1 MPQQKTPEQI
11 TADEEAAASREQR
24 EQLAREANKKRNDAQ
39 LEARN
44 AIADRADEVKVEEDE
59 IEPLTDEVWDQ
70 TDREEGRAPKTRK
83 ERLAE
88 QDEEE
93 DEHEADELAM
103 KGMSEEEREAYM
115 AAKLLRSSEQEDE
128 EQDIA
133 REAGASDSRKN
144 ADGVVEYKVK
154 VAGRVLWLTLSQL
167 REQAGDTSDD
177 SDTRQGDREGDTT
190 PRART
195 PSPDAAEAQR
205 KAEERKQQER
215 AALRAK
221 LRDLNLRA
229 SMGDEAAI
237 DELTD
242 LQLDAISGDSDR
254 MSSKVAELVDARI
267 VGRTD
272 FQKAVDWFESED
284 GYADVLTTPRLKAE
298 AGRLDADLARQN
310 PNMTPRERLDKV
322 GKQMRQLREDL
333 GGAPRKDPPPR
344 RESKQERKANAP
356 QVPRAAGRQRQ
367 EVEPD
372 ETESASQAI
381 NRMAQS
387 RGQHRAISHKH

>member
-1 MPQQKTPEQI
+1 MPQGKTAEQI
-11 TADEEAAASREQR
+11 AADEAQASKEQR
-24 EQLAREANKKRNDAQ
+24 EELAREANKKRNDAM

-44 AIADRADEVKVEEDE
+44 AIADKADDIKVEEDE
-59 IEPLTDEVWDQ
+59 LEPLTDEIWDQ
-70 TDREEGRAPKTRK
+70 EDRQEGNPRTTRAD
-83 ERLAE
+83 RLAA
-88 QDEEE
+88 QDAEEE
-93 DEHEADELAM
+93 EQEADELAM

-115 AAKLLRSSEQEDE
+115 AAKLLRAEEDLDKD
-128 EQDIA
+128 QDLA

-167 REQAGDTSDD
+167 REQAGDASDE
-177 SDTRQGDREGDTT
+177 SDTRQPGAEGDTT
-190 PRART
+190 PRTRA
-195 PSPDAAEAQR
+195 PSPDTEAIR
-205 KAEERKQQER
+205 KQAEERRQQER
-215 AALRAK
+215 AALRTK

-254 MSSKVAELVDARI
+254 MLAKVDERVDARI

-298 AGRLDADLARQN
+298 AGRLDAELARQN
-310 PNMTPRERLDKV
+310 PTMTPRARLEQV

-333 GGAPRKDPPPR
+333 GGAAPRRDAPR
-344 RESKQERKANAP
+344 REPSKLERKRDVP
-356 QVPRAAGRQRQ
+356 QVPRAAGRTREQ
-367 EVEPD
+367 VEPD
-372 ETESASQAI
+372 ETETTQQAI
-381 NRMAQS
+381 QRLAQS

>member
-11 TADEEAAASREQR
+11 AQEEQDASREQR
-24 EQLAREANKKRNDAQ
+24 EQLARDANKKRNDAM

-44 AIADRADEVKVEEDE
+44 NIADRADEVKVEEDE
-59 IEPLTDEVWDQ
+59 LEPLTDEVWDQ
-70 TDREEGRAPKTRK
+70 TDREEGRAPKSRK
-83 ERLAE
+83 ERLAA
-88 QDEEE
+88 QDAE
-93 DEHEADELAM
+93 DDELEADELAM
-103 KGMSEEEREAYM
+103 KGMSEEEREGYM
-115 AAKLLRSSEQEDE
+115 AAKLLRASE
-128 EQDIA
+128 EQDEDQDLA

-167 REQAGDTSDD
+167 REQAGDPSDE
-177 SDTRQGDREGDTT
+177 SDTRQRGGEGDTT

-195 PSPDAAEAQR
+195 PSPDAEAIRLQ
-205 KAEERKQQER
+205 AVERKQQER

-254 MSSKVAELVDARI
+254 MLAKVDERVDARI

-272 FQKAVDWFESED
+272 FQKAVDWFESEA

-298 AGRLDADLARQN
+298 AGRLDVEVARTH
-310 PNMTPRERLDKV
+310 PDWTPRQRLESV
-322 GKQMRQLREDL
+322 GAQMRQLREDL
-333 GGAPRKDPPPR
+333 GGAARKDPPSR
-344 RESKQERKANAP
+344 GQSKEQRKANAP
-356 QVPRAAGRQRQ
+356 QVPRAAGRTR
-367 EVEPD
+367 EAPEPD
-372 ETESASQAI
+372 ETESASEAI

>member
-1 MPQQKTPEQI
+1 MPQGKTAEQI
-11 TADEEAAASREQR
+11 AQEEQDASREQR
-24 EQLAREANKKRNDAQ
+24 EQLARDANKKRNDAM

-44 AIADRADEVKVEEDE
+44 NIADRADEVKVEEDE
-59 IEPLTDEVWDQ
+59 LEPLTDEVWDQ

-88 QDEEE
+88 QDAEE
-93 DEHEADELAM
+93 DEQEADELAM

-115 AAKLLRSSEQEDE
+115 GAKLLREQEHVDE
-128 EQDIA
+128 EQDLA
-133 REAGASDSRKN
+133 RDAGATDSRKN
-144 ADGVVEYKVK
+144 ADGAVEYKVK
-154 VAGRVLWLTLSQL
+154 VNGHVVWLTLSQL
-167 REQAGDTSDD
+167 REQAGDPEEEPGTG
-177 SDTRQGDREGDTT
+177 QPNGEGDTT
-190 PRART
+190 PRARA
-195 PSPDAAEAQR
+195 PSPDTEAIRRQ
-205 KAEERKQQER
+205 AEERRQTER
-215 AALRAK
+215 AALRTK

-254 MSSKVAELVDARI
+254 MLAKVDERVDARI

-272 FQKAVDWFESED
+272 FQTAVDWFESEA

-298 AGRLDADLARQN
+298 AGRLDAELARQN
-310 PNMTPRERLDKV
+310 PNMKPRERLEQV

-356 QVPRAAGRQRQ
+356 QVPRAAGRTREAQ
-367 EVEPD
+367 EPD

>member
-1 MPQQKTPEQI
+1 MPQGKTAEEI
-11 TADEEAAASREQR
+11 AADEEAASREQR
-24 EQLAREANKKRNDAQ
+24 EQLAREANKKRNDAM

-88 QDEEE
+88 QDAEEE
-93 DEHEADELAM
+93 EQEADELAM
-103 KGMSEEEREAYM
+103 KGMTEEEREAYM
-115 AAKLLRSSEQEDE
+115 AAKLLRAE
-128 EQDIA
+128 EQLDEDQDLA
-133 REAGASDSRKN
+133 RDHGASDSRKN
-144 ADGVVEYKVK
+144 ADGAVEYKVK
-154 VAGRVLWLTLSQL
+154 VNGHVVWLTLSQL
-167 REQAGDTSDD
+167 REQAGDGSDD
-177 SDTRQGDREGDTT
+177 SDTRQRGGEGDTT
-190 PRART
+190 PRTRA
-195 PSPDAAEAQR
+195 PSPDTEAIR
-205 KAEERKQQER
+205 KQAEERRQQER
-215 AALRAK
+215 AALRTK

-254 MSSKVAELVDARI
+254 MLAKVDERVDARI

-272 FQKAVDWFESED
+272 FQKAVDWFESEA
-284 GYADVLTTPRLKAE
+284 GYADVLTTPRLKQE
-298 AGRLDADLARQN
+298 AGRLDAELARQN
-310 PNMTPRERLDKV
+310 PTMTPRERLEQV

-333 GGAPRKDPPPR
+333 GGAPRKEPPPR
-344 RESKQERKANAP
+344 RESKLERKANAP
-356 QVPRAAGRQRQ
+356 QVPRAAGRTRS
-367 EVEPD
+367 EPEPD
-372 ETESASQAI
+372 ETETTQQAI
-381 NRMAQS
+381 QRLAQS

>member
-11 TADEEAAASREQR
+11 AQEEQDASREQR
-24 EQLAREANKKRNDAQ
+24 EQLARDANKKRNDAM

-44 AIADRADEVKVEEDE
+44 NIADRADEVKVEEDE
-59 IEPLTDEVWDQ
+59 LEPLTDEVWDQ
-70 TDREEGRAPKTRK
+70 TDKEEGRAPKSRK

-88 QDEEE
+88 QDAE
-93 DEHEADELAM
+93 DDEVEADELAM
-103 KGMSEEEREAYM
+103 KGMSEEEREGYM
-115 AAKLLRSSEQEDE
+115 AAKLLRASEHEDE
-128 EQDIA
+128 EQDLA

-167 REQAGDTSDD
+167 REQAGDPSDE
-177 SDTRQGDREGDTT
+177 SDTRHGDPEGDTT

-195 PSPDAAEAQR
+195 PSPDAAEVKR
-205 KAEERKQQER
+205 KAEERRQQER
-215 AALRAK
+215 ATLRAK

-254 MSSKVAELVDARI
+254 MLAKVDERVDARI

-272 FQKAVDWFESED
+272 FQTAVDWFESED

-298 AGRLDADLARQN
+298 AGRLDAELARQN
-310 PNMTPRERLDKV
+310 PTMKPRERLEAV

-333 GGAPRKDPPPR
+333 GGAAPRKDPPPR
-344 RESKQERKANAP
+344 RESKLERKANAP
-356 QVPRAAGRQRQ
+356 QVPRAAGRTREAQ
-367 EVEPD
+367 EPD